1 MEAPVVVG
9 ARRRVELG
17 CRKLSAEGRR
27 KVEEALTSLMCRLW
41 RAGAGNSDYS
51 QGIYIWDE
59 TFQKG
64 TLISNRWSLILGSI
78 LKSAKPTT
86 DVCRRFGSKSY
97 VVKRRRKKI

>member
-51 QGIYIWDE
+51 GEIYP
-59 TFQKG
+59 
-64 TLISNRWSLILGSI
+64 SLFRGYIYGM
-78 LKSAKPTT
+78 
-86 DVCRRFGSKSY
+86 RHSKR
-97 VVKRRRKKI
+97 VGCIDLQ